1 MRIGID
7 IMGGDYAP
15 RKTIEGVILANKEL
29 AEEVEIILFG
39 KEQEILIELK
49 NHKIPANKFTII
61 DSSEVINMEDHPSKA
76 FKSKPNSSIVKG
88 LSYLRD
94 DKIDGFCSAGN
105 TGAMFVGGFYS
116 VQPIKGVLRPALATI
131 MPREDGEV
139 FVLLDVGANAD
150 CKPDVLNQF
159 GLLGSLF
166 AKNICKKTNP
176 RVALLNLGEEK
187 SKGNMLTQAAY
198 NIMENNTDYNFVG
211 NIESRDLFDS
221 NIDVV
226 VCDGFTGN
234 IVLKE
239 AEAFYNLIKK
249 RNKLDDYFKRFNYE
263 YYGGTPIIGLNKNV
277 IIGHGIS
284 NEIAIKNMILLTN
297 QVSRTQLI
305 KEIKN
310 TLYND

>member
-15 RKTIEGVILANKEL
+15 KKTIEGAYLANKEL
-29 AEEVEIILFG
+29 SEEVEIILFG
-39 KEQEILIELK
+39 KEKEILTEFK
-49 NHKIPANKFTII
+49 NQKIPSNKFKII
-61 DSSEVINMEDHPSKA
+61 DCSEVINMEDHPSRA
-76 FKSKPNSSIVKG
+76 FKSKQDSSIVKG
-88 LSYLRD
+88 LSFLRD
-94 DKIDGFCSAGN
+94 NKIDGFCSAGN
-105 TGAMFVGGFYS
+105 TGAIFVGGFYS
-116 VQPIKGVLRPALATI
+116 IKPIKGVLRPALATI

-139 FVLLDVGANAD
+139 FILLDVGANAD
-150 CKPDVLNQF
+150 CKADMLHQF

-166 AKNICKKTNP
+166 AKNICTKKNP
-176 RVALLNLGEEK
+176 RVGLLNLGEEK
-187 SKGNMLTQAAY
+187 SKGNMLTQTAY
-198 NIMENNTDYNFVG
+198 SIMENSTNYNFVG
-211 NIESRDLFDS
+211 NIESRDIFDS

-249 RNKLDDYFKRFNYE
+249 REKLDDYFKRFNYE

-284 NEIAIKNMILLTN
+284 NEIAIKNMILLTK
-297 QVSRTQLI
+297 QVSQTHLI
-305 KEIKN
+305 KEIKKN
-310 TLYND
+310 LI